1 MRLNGPFLE
10 NVFGGY
16 FFEVW
21 GNFAPDYRTS
31 YIYCFSS
38 KGKIGCLDVIVTF
51 ITASCVVFVN
61 EAAVLNE
68 PEVILFNCSGFDA

>member
-1 MRLNGPFLE
+1 M
-10 NVFGGY
+10 

-21 GNFAPDYRTS
+21 GNFGPDYRTS

-51 ITASCVVFVN
+51 ITVSCVVFVN
-61 EAAVLNE
+61 
-68 PEVILFNCSGFDA
+68 